1 MYKEQDLKMGY
12 TNELLIN
19 CIESMYQR
27 ESAFNKLLEAELN
40 MLSSLL
46 DTENQSNDILKV
58 QNHIVVLMTCICNS
72 NTLFLDTFESIIYRH
87 SFIRE

>member
-1 MYKEQDLKMGY
+1 MGY

-27 ESAFNKLLEAELN
+27 ESALNKLLEVELN
-40 MLSSLL
+40 MLSLLL

-58 QNHIVVLMTCICNS
+58 QNKILGLMACINNS

-87 SFIRE
+87 HLIREW

>member
-1 MYKEQDLKMGY
+1 MGY

-27 ESAFNKLLEAELN
+27 ESALNKLLEVEMN
-40 MLSSLL
+40 MLSLLL

-58 QNHIVVLMTCICNS
+58 QNKIVGLMACINNS
-72 NTLFLDTFESIIYRH
+72 NTLFLDNFESTIYRH
-87 SFIRE
+87 HLIRE

>member
-1 MYKEQDLKMGY
+1 MGY

-27 ESAFNKLLEAELN
+27 ESAFNRLLEAELN

-58 QNHIVVLMTCICNS
+58 QNNIVSLMTCICNS

-87 SFIRE
+87 YFIRE